1 MENLKK
7 VCLITNF
14 NLYESKRY
22 FTEKLAEAMQRQG
35 IETKIIDVRQGVLGS
50 ETMQTIRKFAPD
62 FTCSFNSFEPIGEGR
77 YLWDF
82 LEIPHLSFLVDPSF
96 YSTTLINSPFSLLS
110 CVDRSDC
117 SAIRSN
123 GFEKVFFWPHAVER
137 ELKPNDNEAR
147 TYDVVF
153 LGSCYDYESLRVAWQ
168 QRNPIALNKVLDDAI
183 DIIFSNEQASLAEA
197 LVTAWQASQ
206 LDPQG
211 VDFGTLYYYL
221 DNYTRGKDR
230 VELIR
235 SIKNAQVHVF
245 GDLATDNA
253 VGILSWSQ
261 YLASQANVV
270 VCPPTLFGEGME
282 ILKRSKI
289 VLNSMPFFR
298 DGSHE
303 RIFTGLACGC
313 LPITS
318 ESLYLR
324 EQFTEGKDL
333 LFYQSKKKDA
343 VNAMIDDLL
352 SHEKKR
358 EDMAAH
364 GREIVIKK
372 HTWDQR
378 VEELVRI
385 VPPMLNNLT
394 PSNEVVR

>member
-1 MENLKK
+1 MK

-22 FTEKLAEAMQRQG
+22 FTEKLAEAMQRHG
-35 IETKIIDVRQGVLGS
+35 IETKTIDVQQKEIGP
-50 ETMQTIRKFAPD
+50 ETIHLIRKFAPD
-62 FTCSFNSFEPIGEGR
+62 FTCSFNSFEPMGQKG

-82 LEIPHLSFLVDPSF
+82 LKIPHLSILVDPSF
-96 YSTTLINSPFSLLS
+96 YSTKLINSPYSLIS

-117 SAIRSN
+117 EVIRSN
-123 GFEKVFFWPHAVER
+123 DFERVFFWPHAVER
-137 ELKPNDNEAR
+137 ELIAEKNVKR
-147 TYDVVF
+147 TYEVVL
-153 LGSCYDYESLRVAWQ
+153 LGSCYDYESLRMSWQ
-168 QRNPIALNKVLDDAI
+168 QRNPVALNQVLDDAI
-183 DIIFSNEQASLAEA
+183 DIVFSNEQASLAQA

-206 LDPQG
+206 LDLQG
-211 VDFGTLYYYL
+211 VNFGVLYYYL

-235 SIKNAQVHVF
+235 SIKNAHVHVF

-253 VGILSWSQ
+253 VGNLSWPQ
-261 YLASQANVV
+261 YLASQPNVTV
-270 VCPPTLFGEGME
+270 HSPTLFHEGLE

-318 ESLYLR
+318 ESKYLR
-324 EQFTEGKDL
+324 EQFKEGKEL
-333 LFYQSKKKDA
+333 LFYHSNKREA
-343 VNAMIDDLL
+343 VNDMIDDLL
-352 SHEKKR
+352 NNEEKR
-358 EDMAAH
+358 VEMALQ
-364 GREIVIKK
+364 GREIVMSR

-378 VEELVRI
+378 VEELMKIVRT
-385 VPPMLNNLT
+385 LKD
-394 PSNEVVR
+394 